1 MKVFNSSSVRFAHHE
16 LLIAA
21 GVTDVPE
28 ARVESV
34 RALIKKYPDKLSE
47 LTVDTK
53 GQQVSA
59 ATIATQNA
67 ELAKLRAQVTKL
79 QDLLTKDPSQM
90 EPKAVA
96 NKRANQAEADLRE
109 AREENARLL
118 AEIAQLKEASS

>member
-16 LLIAA
+16 LLIGP

-28 ARVESV
+28 NRIESV
-34 RALIKKYPDKLSE
+34 RALVKKYPDKLSE
-47 LTVDTK
+47 LTVDAK
-53 GQQVSA
+53 GQKVSA
-59 ATIATQNA
+59 DTIAAKDA
-67 ELAKLRAQVTKL
+67 ELGKLRAQVTKL

-109 AREENARLL
+109 AREEL
-118 AEIAQLKEASS
+118 ASLRAELAALKGDQS